1 MASTCYQPIANG
13 YPSKS
18 NFNLN
23 FRLSKPPASSDAT
36 ARGCAARFNH
46 PPVNMPRGMRDRRF
60 QGLPAAGQSLSSG
73 CTADPSK
80 QAEMSDSDDDDDDD
94 SAGDKNTIEVS

>member
-1 MASTCYQPIANG
+1 MTRFSIASTCYQPIADS

-23 FRLSKPPASSDAT
+23 FRLSKPPASSDA
-36 ARGCAARFNH
+36 AVRGCAARFNH

-60 QGLPAAGQSLSSG
+60 QGLPAADQSLSG
-73 CTADPSK
+73 WTADPSK
-80 QAEMSDSDDDDDDD
+80 QAEISGFDDD
-94 SAGDKNTIEVS
+94 DKNTIEVS